1 MTKNRKKDKALMFAL
16 YVAVALSVV
25 AVVVGFVLGSN
36 SELNYKMEKEL
47 TVNISSFEELEK
59 LGISAYNN
67 TIILDGDIHITTSDF
82 KIGSDVHPFCG
93 TLNGNGYTIYFDYN
107 SATDNTSLF
116 GTIAPEAII
125 ENVTFKYGELS
136 VDGTTFG
143 GVAKINQGTIRNC
156 KVDYDKLSL
165 TKGGMFSPF
174 VTVNRGYISNVVV
187 DGLASGEKAGSAEND
202 ILFGNVCVYNYGT
215 IINSISLGEFT
226 NFNSTDE
233 SKIFSMVATNKGIG
247 SVFVSNMENGSTQN
261 VLSVVKEGTYVFD
274 RDEEFEYFKNTEEA
288 LTNNRIFYDYDFNN
302 RIWVIVND
310 SMQIKILG

>member
-47 TVNISSFEELEK
+47 TVSISSFEELEK

-67 TIILDGDIHITTSDF
+67 TIILTGDIHVTTADF

-93 TLNGNGYTIYFDYN
+93 TLDGNGHTIYFDYN
-107 SATDNTSLF
+107 SATDNTSFF
-116 GTIAPEAII
+116 GTIAPEAVI
-125 ENVTFKYGELS
+125 ENVTFQYGELS

-156 KVDYDKLSL
+156 KIGYDKISL

-174 VTVNRGYISNVVV
+174 VTVNRGTITNVVV
-187 DGLASGEKAGSAEND
+187 DGLASGEKAAEVEND
-202 ILFGNVCVYNYGT
+202 ILFGNVCVYNYGAIT
-215 IINSISLGEFT
+215 NTISLGDFA

-233 SKIFSMVATNKGIG
+233 SKIFSMTATNKGIG
-247 SVFVSNMENGSTQN
+247 TVFVSNMENGSTQN

-274 RDEEFEYFKNTEEA
+274 RDEDFEFFKNAEEA

-310 SMQIKILG
+310 SLQIKILG